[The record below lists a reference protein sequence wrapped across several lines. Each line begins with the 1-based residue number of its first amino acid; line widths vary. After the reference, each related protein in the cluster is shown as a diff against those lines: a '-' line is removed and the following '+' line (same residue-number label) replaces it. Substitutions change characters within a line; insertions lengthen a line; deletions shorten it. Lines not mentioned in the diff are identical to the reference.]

1 MEDTVEDAV
10 EAPVEKLIEDEVVN
24 AVEDPGYGKRAIEL
38 NSTCGN
44 PEMVRADMMSRLQCL
59 WTTYPRSHFKCLVS
73 PVYDSHKPKNYS
85 HVTGTRMARVL
96 HNLLAFTFQSG
107 DVMLLLLLLLLLL
120 LSVINTQEGKLG
132 QN

>member
-1 MEDTVEDAV
+1 MEDAVEDAV

-73 PVYDSHKPKNYS
+73 PLYESYKTKKLQSRDGYS
-85 HVTGTRMARVL
+85 DGARSTQPFGFYFSIWSCDVAIVVVVVAVVVCYKHTG
-96 HNLLAFTFQSG
+96 G
-107 DVMLLLLLLLLLL
+107 
-120 LSVINTQEGKLG
+120 
-132 QN
+132 